1 MTSSPPC
8 LGIVLTRRPRHRP
21 SAGKSPCVCVVC
33 VSAGAC
39 VCVCARVCASVSFL
53 RPSCD
58 VQICRSTDYPLK
70 VSLPLLFLCTP
81 PPPPPPPPPSRTELL
96 STWTPP
102 SWQFI
107 MHQHQLWT
115 ACPQNSGPV
124 QQPGDVHSDGVTGRG
139 QAMGVGQAMFT
150 VTG

>member
-1 MTSSPPC
+1 MLGDVVAALSGYCVDPPTSTSP
-8 LGIVLTRRPRHRP
+8 L
-21 SAGKSPCVCVVC
+21 AGKSPCVCVVC

-39 VCVCARVCASVSFL
+39 VCVCARVCVSVSFL

-70 VSLPLLFLCTP
+70 VSLPLLFSA
-81 PPPPPPPPPSRTELL
+81 PPPPPPPSRTELL

-107 MHQHQLWT
+107 MHHHQLWA
-115 ACPQNSGPV
+115 ACPQ
-124 QQPGDVHSDGVTGRG
+124 TAGRSTARRCS
-139 QAMGVGQAMFT
+139 Q
-150 VTG
+150 